1 MQNKIEHKDSPPQP
15 GRILPQRL
23 KKNSLIGLITPG
35 SPITRKLLNDTIKK
49 LESLGFR
56 VYFKNSVLDEYGF
69 LAGKDEERAAELM
82 HMFSN
87 KKVDALFCVR
97 GGYGTIRILDLL
109 DYEIIRQ
116 NPKPLTGYSD
126 ITALHTALFRKT
138 GLVSFH
144 GLMGESDFN
153 DFAVGSFLDVLV
165 NPKDHYRYPY
175 LREKNTE
182 NNPEFDRYTIHP
194 GQAEGI
200 LAGGNISVIDSLT
213 GTGYEPDFEG
223 KIAYLEEIDE
233 KTYKVDKMLFHL
245 LSVTNLK
252 KAAGMVLGVFK
263 NCNVNEEP
271 TLSLKQVLDDLLK
284 PLDIPVS
291 YGLPFGHID
300 YKITIPFGIRAKM
313 DANRNSLEL
322 LEKAVT

>member
-1 MQNKIEHKDSPPQP
+1 MKNTDDPEKRQQP
-15 GRILPQRL
+15 ERIVPRRL
-23 KKNSLIGLITPG
+23 KKNSLIGLVTPG
-35 SPITRKLLNDTIKK
+35 SPVTRQLLETTIKK

-56 VYFKNSVLDEYGF
+56 VYFKDSVLDEYGF
-69 LAGKDEERAAELM
+69 LAGKDEDRAAEVM
-82 HMFSN
+82 HMFSD

-109 DYEIIRQ
+109 DYETIRQ
-116 NPKPLTGYSD
+116 NPKPLIGYSD

-144 GLMGESDFN
+144 SLMGESDFN
-153 DFAVGSFLDVLV
+153 DFAVNSFRDVLMD
-165 NPKDHYRYPY
+165 PKARYRYPY

-182 NNPEFDRYTIHP
+182 TNPEFDRYTINP

-213 GTGYEPDFEG
+213 GTEYEPDFEG

-233 KTYKVDKMLFHL
+233 KTYRVDKMLFHL

-263 NCNVNEEP
+263 NCNVNEKP

-284 PLDIPVS
+284 PLDMPVS

-300 YKITIPFGIRAKM
+300 HKITIPFGIRAKM
-313 DANRNSLEL
+313 DAHRNSLEL
-322 LEKAVT
+322 LERAVT